1 MSLEYLITF
10 PIKKKKKKKKVDMK
24 NLLFF
29 PRDDYNIMLTP

>member
-1 MSLEYLITF
+1 MSLEHLITF
-10 PIKKKKKKKKVDMK
+10 PIKKKKKVDMK